1 MTRLRPIAVLVFA
14 ALVVACIATFGL
26 SVNAVLISFR
36 VALFALPVM
45 SAMVTYR
52 LCRELCARDGL
63 PMESRVAFKEIL
75 SRLFTRAPA
84 TEQPDPQETAP

>member
-1 MTRLRPIAVLVFA
+1 VRTALGVATLSFYAVCFLGGSA
-14 ALVVACIATFGL
+14 DLISSTFGL
-26 SVNAVLISFR
+26 SVNAVLITFR
-36 VALFALPVM
+36 VALFALPVL

-75 SRLFTRAPA
+75 SRLFRRAPV
-84 TEQPDPQETAP
+84 TDG